1 MVNKIR
7 TMLSESKDLALENPR
22 KSYDLAVKA
31 YELAERYDLEIEKGN
46 AYFKMAYACRVM
58 SDYSNGL
65 DYALKALDIFKENNY
80 IDGVIKVRNIIGIIY
95 FYFGDYSTAL
105 ENFSQALED
114 LEYHENMNLKAS
126 ILNNI
131 GEIYREAGQYG
142 RAIEYF
148 EDALDISIEYDFKNN
163 ISSIYLNL
171 GEVFNLDNRNEESM
185 EYIKKSYAIAKTS
198 RSVIVQG
205 EAEVK
210 LGKAMY
216 RRGDFQKAQDYYFS
230 ALTKYNKVNNKFY
243 LIELLMNMAELDEA
257 MGINPV
263 NNLREALNNAVEMGL
278 ESKVSKI
285 YKMLAE
291 YYERNYEFKHALEYF
306 KSYHLKEK
314 ELEATNLA
322 KKLEIISIEFDYFRE
337 KSENKKFKALSEK
350 LKREVEESEMEL
362 NRIKDLNASLV
373 KETLVDELTRLY
385 NRRGIHS
392 MFSKVLGK
400 ICDEKCA
407 LFIIDI
413 DFFKKYNDSWGHIQ
427 GDVCLKKISHCL
439 KTLPFENYFAG
450 RFGGEEFLLYMKVKS
465 FEEAVEKGEYVR
477 QAVESLKLAYSKEED
492 SSHVTVSL
500 GGKTGIVDI
509 NNVNRIIEEA
519 DRELYLAKEQGR
531 NRLSISMIEENDM
544 RYI

>member
-31 YELAERYDLEIEKGN
+31 YELAERYGLEIEKGM
-46 AYFKMAYACRVM
+46 ACFKMAYACRVM

-65 DYALKALDIFKENNY
+65 DYALKALDIFKENNH
-80 IDGVIKVRNIIGIIY
+80 IDGIIKVRNIIGIIY

-131 GEIYREAGQYG
+131 GEIYREAGQYD

-148 EDALDISIEYDFKNN
+148 EDALDISIEFDLRNN

-171 GEVFNLDNRNEESM
+171 GEVFGLDNRNEESM
-185 EYIKKSYAIAKTS
+185 ECIKKSYAIAKTS
-198 RSVIVQG
+198 RSVIIQG
-205 EAEVK
+205 EAETK
-210 LGKAMY
+210 LGKAMCN
-216 RRGDFQKAQDYYFS
+216 RGDYQKAQDYYFS

-243 LIELLMNMAELDEA
+243 LVELLINMAELDET
-257 MGINPV
+257 MGTSPV
-263 NNLREALNNAVEMGL
+263 NNLREALNNALEMGL
-278 ESKVSKI
+278 ESKVSSV
-285 YKMLAE
+285 YKLLAE
-291 YYERNYEFKHALEYF
+291 YYERNHEYKHALEYF

-337 KSENKKFKALSEK
+337 KSENDKFKALSEK
-350 LKREVEESEMEL
+350 LKREVDESAVEL
-362 NRIKDLNASLV
+362 ERIKAQNANLV
-373 KETLVDELTRLY
+373 KETLIDELTKLY
-385 NRRGIHS
+385 NRRGIRS
-392 MFSKVLGK
+392 MFSKVLGE
-400 ICDEKCA
+400 ICDETCA
-407 LFIIDI
+407 IFIIDI

-427 GDVCLKKISHCL
+427 GDVCLKKISNCL
-439 KTLPFENYFAG
+439 KNLPYENYFAG
-450 RFGGEEFLLYMKVKS
+450 RFGGEEFLLYIKVES

-477 QAVESLKLAYSKEED
+477 QAVEALKLSYSKEED

-500 GGKTGIVDI
+500 GGKTGIVDM
-509 NNVNRIIEEA
+509 NNVNRIIDEA

-531 NRLSISMIEENDM
+531 NRLSISMIEKNNI